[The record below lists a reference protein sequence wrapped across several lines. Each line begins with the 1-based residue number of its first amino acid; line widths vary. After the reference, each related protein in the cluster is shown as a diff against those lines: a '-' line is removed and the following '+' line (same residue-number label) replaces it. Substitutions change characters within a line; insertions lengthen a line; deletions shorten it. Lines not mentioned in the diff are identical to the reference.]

1 MEFRRHVRTP
11 FALTH
16 QGDKGTQL
24 CLKDARQLGGSVT
37 SVLNTTTNPR
47 NSYKNVLIF
56 RACDELK
63 FIEAEFFFLMFI
75 FNSTNRSESELC
87 CEVPMPAH
95 ERLWI
100 CGE

>member
-24 CLKDARQLGGSVT
+24 CLKDARQLGESVT

-47 NSYKNVLIF
+47 NSYKKVLII

-63 FIEAEFFFLMFI
+63 FIKAEYIFFNVYF
-75 FNSTNRSESELC
+75 
-87 CEVPMPAH
+87 
-95 ERLWI
+95 
-100 CGE
+100 